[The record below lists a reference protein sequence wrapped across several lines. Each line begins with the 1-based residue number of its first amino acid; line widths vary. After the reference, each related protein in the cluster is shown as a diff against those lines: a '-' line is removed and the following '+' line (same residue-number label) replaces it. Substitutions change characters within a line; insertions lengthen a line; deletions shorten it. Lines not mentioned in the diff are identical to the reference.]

1 MAEPKGGLVAMLSKE
16 PMPLPSALKGSGV
29 GEMDEL
35 PGEDDAAEAAGV
47 DAMSAMMDALN
58 ASDPA
63 GAFQAL
69 KDAIAA
75 AGG

>member
-1 MAEPKGGLVAMLSKE
+1 MADGLMALLGADKPTPGVEPGKIDD
-16 PMPLPSALKGSGV
+16 MP
-29 GEMDEL
+29 E
-35 PGEDDAAEAAGV
+35 EDDPAQAAGV

-58 ASDPA
+58 NSDPA
-63 GAFQAL
+63 GAFEAL